1 MLIVNMSELKILV
14 NDEFFFSIPFCRFCN
29 PLSVCVRWLY
39 FIWQQ
44 SICMIVFYILDFI
57 KLFTWNDKMNEEERK
72 WVSEQTSKYLSSTFI
87 CLLHT
92 LWKSVPYTYTFR
104 KMPKTPPHIV
114 SAFFKY
120 SHFFLLFC
128 VFWACPLNQALKK
141 NAIVIW
147 VSYSKK

>member
-1 MLIVNMSELKILV
+1 M
-14 NDEFFFSIPFCRFCN
+14 
-29 PLSVCVRWLY
+29 CVRWLY

-72 WVSEQTSKYLSSTFI
+72 WVSERTSKYLSSTFI

-114 SAFFKY
+114 SASSKY
-120 SHFFLLFC
+120 SHFFLLFLC
-128 VFWACPLNQALKK
+128 FGRVLLIRRSKRMHLLFEFLTPKNKARFLLFVYFYWRCSHVEALCE
-141 NAIVIW
+141 
-147 VSYSKK
+147 